1 MKVSSLFLVWMLT
14 TNPLAAQENPV
25 KIVTEDIPNRLAF
38 YALNETEKD
47 LDVLLTIAGTN
58 FRQSAARPRY
68 IRVPAVSKVHLKTI
82 VLVRGK
88 QPNYTYEVVV
98 KDSLSRRSLLKE
110 SEPIKINPRKSITIY
125 LPEKCLVCDSLMVPL
140 TQGKYKF
147 SSHLLGERPEIKDQL
162 SRSFGNRIN
171 LDTLQ
176 TPIVNIGGK
185 LFTSIAN
192 YDQLL
197 EALRKD

>member
-1 MKVSSLFLVWMLT
+1 MLRILFVVWMLAT
-14 TNPLAAQENPV
+14 APLVAQEAPV

-68 IRVPAVSKVHLKTI
+68 IRVPAVSKVHMKTI
-82 VLVRGK
+82 VLLRGK
-88 QPNYTYEVVV
+88 QPNYTYDIVVN
-98 KDSLSRRSLLKE
+98 DSLSRRSLRKE
-110 SEPIKINPRKSITIY
+110 SVPIQINPRKSITVY
-125 LPEKCLVCDSLMVPL
+125 LPDKCTVCDSLMVPL
-140 TQGKYKF
+140 KAGKYKF
-147 SSHLLGERPEIKDQL
+147 SSHVLGERQEIKDQL

-171 LDTLQ
+171 LDSLQ

-185 LFTSIAN
+185 LFTTIAT
-192 YDQLL
+192 YEQLL
-197 EALRKD
+197 ETLQKE

>member
-1 MKVSSLFLVWMLT
+1 MKVSSLFLVLLLT
-14 TNPLAAQENPV
+14 SNLLAAQENTV

-47 LDVLLTIAGTN
+47 LDVLLTITGTN
-58 FRQSAARPRY
+58 FRQSAAMPRY
-68 IRVPAVSKVHLKTI
+68 IRVPAVSKVHMKSI

-88 QPNYTYEVVV
+88 QPNYTYEIVV

-110 SEPIKINPRKSITIY
+110 SERIKINPRKNITIY

-140 TQGKYKF
+140 TQGIYKF
-147 SSHLLGERPEIKDQL
+147 SSHVLGERQEIKDQL
-162 SRSFGNRIN
+162 YRSFGNRIN

>member
-1 MKVSSLFLVWMLT
+1 MKVSSLFLVLLLT
-14 TNPLAAQENPV
+14 SNLLAAQENTV

-68 IRVPAVSKVHLKTI
+68 IRVPAVSKVHMKSI

-88 QPNYTYEVVV
+88 QPNYTYEIVV

-110 SEPIKINPRKSITIY
+110 SERIKINPRKSITIY

-140 TQGKYKF
+140 TQGIYKF
-147 SSHLLGERPEIKDQL
+147 SSHVLGERQEIKDQL
-162 SRSFGNRIN
+162 YRSFGNRIN